1 MISSDSVNPSVPTVV
16 DGCHGRVIKLAGG
29 NFSGRSA
36 FMIECVELASQRGHL
51 AVYLPPD
58 LPVSG
63 LMSSVEDE
71 LALHL
76 GPRVSASCHWKLA
89 QEWGLTALA
98 AQRLHH
104 LSGGQTA
111 LLVILCKLA
120 LMPRFLGLDG
130 ALEQLD
136 PPNVLRVLTALSTKE
151 ILPDDAVVLI
161 AHNGAL
167 PVLLSS
173 LPCESE
179 AGTKVEVPRLRADHL
194 THEPFARPLDLQI
207 RNASFGYTSDS
218 LVFQD
223 LNLHLRAGHIYRLA
237 GPNGAG
243 KTTLALILLG
253 HLRLRSGEVIAGG
266 ETFDPFEKPGSLAAY
281 HFQRPDDQLFEST
294 VQMELGTLPA
304 ELREQ
309 AVGFGGLDTQTDSHP
324 FDLPFV
330 LRKRLA
336 LSVVMPLQTPWL
348 IVDEPTLGQDEANR
362 AELAKA
368 LRAVA
373 ATGRGVL
380 LITHDGAF
388 AEIVVDATIH
398 LGPLSHDDSQRS

>member
-1 MISSDSVNPSVPTVV
+1 MISSDSVNPSVTTVV
-16 DGCHGRVIKLAGG
+16 DGHHGRVVKLAGG
-29 NFSGRSA
+29 NFSGRSS
-36 FMIECVELASQRGHL
+36 FMAECVKLASQRGHL

-76 GPRVSASCHWKLA
+76 GPRASASCHWKLA
-89 QEWGLTALA
+89 QEWGLTALG

-111 LLVILCKLA
+111 MLVILCKLA
-120 LMPRFLGLDG
+120 LMPRLLGLDG

-136 PPNVLRVLTALSTKE
+136 PSNVQRVLTALSAKE
-151 ILPDDAVVLI
+151 ALPDDAVVLI
-161 AHNGAL
+161 AHNGDL
-167 PVLLSS
+167 PVLLPS
-173 LPCESE
+173 LACASE
-179 AGTKVEVPRLRADHL
+179 TVTQAEVPRLRADHL
-194 THEPFARPLDLQI
+194 THKSFGRPVDVLVRD
-207 RNASFGYTSDS
+207 ASFGYTSDL

-223 LNLHLRAGHIYRLA
+223 LNLHLKAGHIYRLA

-253 HLRLRSGEVIAGG
+253 HLRLRSGEIIAGG
-266 ETFDPFEKPGSLAAY
+266 ESTDPFKKPGSLASY
-281 HFQRPDDQLFEST
+281 HFQRPDDQLFESS
-294 VQMELGTLPA
+294 VRMEVATLTSD
-304 ELREQ
+304 LREQ
-309 AVGFGGLDTQTDSHP
+309 AIGFGSLDTEMDSHP

-362 AELAKA
+362 AELAEA
-368 LRAVA
+368 LRAIA
-373 ATGRGVL
+373 CTGRGVL
-380 LITHDGAF
+380 LITHDGTF
-388 AEIVVDATIH
+388 AESVIDATIQ
-398 LGPLSHDDSQRS
+398 LGTLSHDDSQRS